1 VDIVIGKPK
10 AILKALFMGGFL
22 PPLLF
27 ENIWLHYI
35 NYGVQHE
42 LQKQASK
49 GVDVVFSC
57 VGPKQP
63 TFEPCISSIRQ
74 VR

>member
-1 VDIVIGKPK
+1 VVVDIVIGKHK
-10 AILKALFMGGFL
+10 DILKALFMGRL
-22 PPLLF
+22 IAALTY

-49 GVDVVFSC
+49 RIDVVFSC

-63 TFEPCISSIRQ
+63 IFEPCIGPIR
-74 VR
+74 